1 MPASAKRNAQK
12 PTVFY
17 LIIAAALI
25 YNLFL
30 LFASKGTQPANSSSE
45 NEFTTSTLTK

>member
-1 MPASAKRNAQK
+1 MPASTKRK
-12 PTVFY
+12 PEKTTVFY
-17 LIIAAALI
+17 LIIAAALL

-30 LFASKGTQPANSSSE
+30 LFASDEKTNANLTIE